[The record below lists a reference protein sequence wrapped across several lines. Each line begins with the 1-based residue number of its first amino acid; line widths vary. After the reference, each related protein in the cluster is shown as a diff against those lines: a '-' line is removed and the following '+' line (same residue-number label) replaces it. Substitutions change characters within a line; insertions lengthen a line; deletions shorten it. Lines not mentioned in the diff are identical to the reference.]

1 MKHLLINKNGL
12 YMNEQRF
19 IKEFLFPAADDEEE
33 DGDDRQENIIN
44 GDEDRKR
51 SLLAVKCHA
60 DGYFRK

>member
-1 MKHLLINKNGL
+1 
-12 YMNEQRF
+12 MNEQRF